1 MKLIVILLSVLLISG
16 CVNSAQAYKEQ
27 IDRYNG
33 KALSVVVTDFGE
45 PTEIHVS
52 KKSGRLIY
60 NYKKSHY
67 TAGSSPQNVAGLNS
81 QGQSVITQTSGSS
94 GYYDYCYTSF
104 LLDAFSKAEIT
115 EQTKILGSAH
125 TGNKCKEVLIWEHEV
140 FNFVKSKKPKL

>member
-16 CVNSAQAYKEQ
+16 CVNSVQAYKEQ

-33 KALSVVVTDFGE
+33 KAVSFVVTEFGE

-60 NYKKSHY
+60 SYKKSRY
-67 TAGSSPQNVAGLNS
+67 SGPQNVAGLNS

-94 GYYDYCYTSF
+94 GILEYCYTSF

-115 EQTKILGSAH
+115 EQTEVLGSAH
-125 TGNKCKEVLIWEHEV
+125 TGNKCKEVLVWDHEV
-140 FNFVKSKKPKL
+140 FDFLKSK